1 MSGPWFSSHRGSVL
15 SSPQHPVIR
24 HCPLCG
30 IAMQAKKSHEKVDKY
45 DIFECLN
52 CATVIS
58 EAQPSP
64 PAGGT
69 N

>member
-1 MSGPWFSSHRGSVL
+1 L